1 MIYEKSKTERFTGG
15 DAARVNTVHSNM
27 ARSDIQ
33 NNRKRYKNVVQ
44 LKKGLEQ
51 IQTRYNEK
59 QSNNGTQAE
68 TLVGKQTEKK
78 LGKELLR
85 HEEY

>member
-1 MIYEKSKTERFTGG
+1 MIYEKSKTQGFTGG
-15 DAARVNTVHSNM
+15 EAVHSNM

-33 NNRKRYKNVVQ
+33 HNRKQYKNLVQ

-51 IQTRYNEK
+51 IQTIYNEK

-68 TLVGKQTEKK
+68 TLVGKQAEKK